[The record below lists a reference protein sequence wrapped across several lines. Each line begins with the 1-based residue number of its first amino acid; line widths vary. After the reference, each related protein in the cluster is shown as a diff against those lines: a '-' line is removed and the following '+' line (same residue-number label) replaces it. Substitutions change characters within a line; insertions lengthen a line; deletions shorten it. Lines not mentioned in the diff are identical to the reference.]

1 MVVTVCLDKQLQLET
16 MRELCTQLGAEV
28 TPGYSA
34 DSYFTAAY
42 KEAWDKDSFRAP
54 ARENQ
59 VKIKALAAR
68 FPNVVCFSMDC
79 YCTLI
84 YVI

>member
-1 MVVTVCLDKQLQLET
+1 MVVSVCLDKRLQLEA
-16 MRELCTQLGAEV
+16 MRHVCAQMGAEI

-42 KEAWDKDSFRAP
+42 KEACDKDYSRTP
-54 ARENQ
+54 AREAQ
-59 VKIKALAAR
+59 ALIKAMAAR